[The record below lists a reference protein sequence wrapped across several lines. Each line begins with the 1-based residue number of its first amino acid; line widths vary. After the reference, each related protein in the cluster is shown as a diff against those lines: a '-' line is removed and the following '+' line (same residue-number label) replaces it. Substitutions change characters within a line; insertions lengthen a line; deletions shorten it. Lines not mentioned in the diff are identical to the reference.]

1 MLKLKPI
8 KSLNLIWRSIMK
20 HYIISII
27 LLLSIFGCTTKNK
40 PGQMATDADP
50 TNIPDLVGTYVVNGI
65 DPIGDEYGGHL
76 TITAG
81 EDAGTYNLQW
91 IVTGGIQEGF
101 GVVKGN
107 QLSVEWQSIENSTPT
122 RGTVKFIITE
132 TGQLYGTRT
141 SENLQGEGQEQA
153 YPNQ

>member
-1 MLKLKPI
+1 MKRY
-8 KSLNLIWRSIMK
+8 LIT
-20 HYIISII
+20 II
-27 LLLSIFGCTTKNK
+27 LLIFISACTVRDK
-40 PGQMATDADP
+40 PGEMVPDADP
-50 TNIPDLVGTYVVNGI
+50 TNIPDLVGTYVVNGV

-81 EDAGTYNLQW
+81 DETGTYNLQW

-107 QLSVEWQSIENSTPT
+107 QFLIEWHSIEGATPAQGIVT
-122 RGTVKFIITE
+122 YTITE

-141 SENLQGEGQEQA
+141 SDNLVGEGEEQA
-153 YPNQ
+153 YPNH

>member
-1 MLKLKPI
+1 
-8 KSLNLIWRSIMK
+8 MK
-20 HYIISII
+20 RYMIAII
-27 LLLSIFGCTTKNK
+27 LLFSIFGCTARNI
-40 PGQMATDADP
+40 PGKMASAADP

-76 TITAG
+76 TITSG
-81 EDAGTYNLQW
+81 DDFGTYNLQW

-107 QLSVEWQSIENSTPT
+107 HLLVEWHSIEGATPA

>member
-1 MLKLKPI
+1 
-8 KSLNLIWRSIMK
+8 MK
-20 HYIISII
+20 RYMITII
-27 LLLSIFGCTTKNK
+27 LLLFVFGCSATNK
-40 PGQMATDADP
+40 PGEMAQDADP
-50 TNIPDLVGTYVVNGI
+50 SNIPDLAGTYVINGI

-76 TITAG
+76 TITSG
-81 EDAGTYNLQW
+81 EESGTYRLQW

-107 QLSVEWQSIENSTPT
+107 QLAVEWQSIEGAKPA
-122 RGTVKFIITE
+122 RGTAKYTITE
-132 TGQLYGTRT
+132 TGQLYGSRT

>member
-1 MLKLKPI
+1 
-8 KSLNLIWRSIMK
+8 MK
-20 HYIISII
+20 RYMIVII
-27 LLLSIFGCTTKNK
+27 LLLLNFGCTARNK
-40 PGQMATDADP
+40 PSEMAPDADP
-50 TNIPDLVGTYVVNGI
+50 TNIPDLTGTYVVNGV

-81 EDAGTYNLQW
+81 EEAGTYSFQW

-107 QLSVEWQSIENSTPT
+107 QLLVEWQSIEGATPA
-122 RGTVKFIITE
+122 RGTAIFTITE
-132 TGQLYGTRT
+132 TGQIYGTRT
-141 SENLQGEGQEQA
+141 SENLPGEGQEQA